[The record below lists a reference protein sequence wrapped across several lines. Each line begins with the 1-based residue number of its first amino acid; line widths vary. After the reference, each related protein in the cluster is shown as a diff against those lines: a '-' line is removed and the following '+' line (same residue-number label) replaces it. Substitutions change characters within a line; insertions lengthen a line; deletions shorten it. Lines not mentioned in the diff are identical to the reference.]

1 MENNLVS
8 LEMTLHWQD
17 EHARHTSKQYFAKA
31 NLWRDI
37 LPIAMTNAFSKP
49 EVGSEVICDIP
60 AGDLFEPYDES
71 QVVQIQ
77 QSQFNTNPR
86 PGIHLLPKVG
96 RFYPRNIIKNHASIT
111 SDDNRPMRI
120 LSMLNE
126 VMKIDLNLPLSSYDV
141 SVSARVD
148 ELLPPAQEHGGRCND
163 FVYDMLKSGVGM
175 QTALNN
181 IDTDFFSG
189 NPFSRLDELDDSIF
203 YKKPRLVHHLD
214 KQARKHLE
222 SIYESHLEPGMRV
235 LDLMSS
241 WVSHI
246 PKIDNIDVTGVGMNE
261 EELKQ
266 NKALNHYIIQDL
278 NQSPTLQLDKQAF
291 NLAVCTASIE
301 YLVNPIKVMTEVAR
315 CLKPGALFAI
325 TFSDRWFPPKAI
337 QLWSELHSF
346 EKIAFVAECFK
357 QSGKYKD
364 IETLSIQHYPRPIDD
379 KYSNQLAYSD
389 PIFAVWAKVR

>member
-261 EELKQ
+261 E
-266 NKALNHYIIQDL
+266 
-278 NQSPTLQLDKQAF
+278 
-291 NLAVCTASIE
+291 
-301 YLVNPIKVMTEVAR
+301 
-315 CLKPGALFAI
+315 
-325 TFSDRWFPPKAI
+325 
-337 QLWSELHSF
+337 
-346 EKIAFVAECFK
+346 
-357 QSGKYKD
+357 
-364 IETLSIQHYPRPIDD
+364 
-379 KYSNQLAYSD
+379 
-389 PIFAVWAKVR
+389 